1 MTDRRDETITVG
13 VNDGDS
19 NGEQKNAPTSSPLS
33 SVPDHEDY
41 DTPTMADQQPDT
53 PSTSLNGQENT
64 PATTPKKVAKGKRRV
79 LVRKAPRKSKWNTD
93 NILTD
98 PKSPLA
104 SADLRVRHTIP
115 QLDEVTKLK
124 QSILSNPMAWDILDK
139 EEKAEILALFPDSQ
153 HILSAGTEDA
163 CPDFASLM
171 NDDSF
176 RYDCAAY
183 TENIAQG
190 RHDPQWLAHA
200 WTAHERRKMGDFDEF
215 LDNKFQDEWDVELTP
230 ELKTKR
236 GPAVSKETSDVKMED
251 AEPEK
256 NESDKKEDID
266 MENSTSE
273 KNVDPGIDSEV
284 DVDELQGYEP
294 AQDGPRVVA
303 ITQRKSSVMDID
315 GEDTKDELA

>member
-1 MTDRRDETITVG
+1 MADKHEETITVG
-13 VNDGDS
+13 INGGES
-19 NGEQKNAPTSSPLS
+19 NEARKSALPSSPLS
-33 SVPDHEDY
+33 SAPNHEDY
-41 DTPTMADQQPDT
+41 GTLTMADQPPDT
-53 PSTSLNGQENT
+53 PSTSLNGRENT
-64 PATTPKKVAKGKRRV
+64 TATTPMKMVKGKRRV
-79 LVRKAPRKSKWNTD
+79 LVKKVPKKSKWNVD

-104 SADLRVRHTIP
+104 SADLR
-115 QLDEVTKLK
+115 
-124 QSILSNPMAWDILDK
+124 SILSNPMAWDTLDK

-153 HILSAGTEDA
+153 HILSPGTEDA

-190 RHDPQWLAHA
+190 RHDPEWLAHA

-215 LDNKFQDEWDVELTP
+215 LDNKFKDEWDVELPP
-230 ELKTKR
+230 EFKTKR
-236 GPAVSKETSDVKMED
+236 GPAVSKEASDVTMED
-251 AEPEK
+251 TEPVK

-273 KNVDPGIDSEV
+273 KKDNPDIDSEV
-284 DVDELQGYEP
+284 DELQRCDP
-294 AQDGPRVVA
+294 AHEGPIVVA
-303 ITQRKSSVMDID
+303 ISQRKSSMMEID
-315 GEDTKDELA
+315 GDDTRDELA